1 MSTLGNRKD
10 LNYHPKVLII
20 DIDETNAKLI
30 AEILESENYRVQITI
45 NCKKA
50 LVHAQQHQPDLI
62 ILDSMMP
69 NYNGLKVAQILKNTP
84 ETKNI
89 PIIITTDLDSYNT
102 KQDFNNNTDEI
113 LIKPVNPI
121 ELLTRVNTMFKLKIY
136 RDQLEIR
143 KNIECNFTNEDGI
156 GKTKS
161 ISSDTRNH
169 FLLIEDNSTEKSL
182 IFNML
187 NQEQFIITLTNT
199 GEQAI
204 ALVHNK
210 LFDLIIIN
218 TVLPDMY
225 GLDIYKIIK
234 RIDLYQHTPIIFVSN
249 TNDYQLKL
257 ACLEYGADDFFI
269 NPINNKEFMAKI
281 NLLLK
286 KKTYTDQLY
295 DNYQAAINSAI
306 KDGLTNLFKRS
317 YFIRCLDHEI
327 KRTLR
332 TMGCLSLMIIDID
345 NFKAI
350 NDHLGH
356 LAGDAILYEFGKI
369 ILNNIRDIDQAA
381 RYGGEEFIILLPN
394 TKKEKALLIAQRIQS
409 ALLEIP
415 LPSNLPSIL
424 NKLTVSIGIAE
435 FPCCATSSSELL
447 NKADLMLYQAK
458 KTGKNKVCL

>member
-1 MSTLGNRKD
+1 
-10 LNYHPKVLII
+10 
-20 DIDETNAKLI
+20 
-30 AEILESENYRVQITI
+30 
-45 NCKKA
+45 
-50 LVHAQQHQPDLI
+50 
-62 ILDSMMP
+62 
-69 NYNGLKVAQILKNTP
+69 
-84 ETKNI
+84 
-89 PIIITTDLDSYNT
+89 
-102 KQDFNNNTDEI
+102 
-113 LIKPVNPI
+113 
-121 ELLTRVNTMFKLKIY
+121 
-136 RDQLEIR
+136 
-143 KNIECNFTNEDGI
+143 
-156 GKTKS
+156 
-161 ISSDTRNH
+161 
-169 FLLIEDNSTEKSL
+169 
-182 IFNML
+182 
-187 NQEQFIITLTNT
+187 
-199 GEQAI
+199 
-204 ALVHNK
+204 
-210 LFDLIIIN
+210 
-218 TVLPDMY
+218 
-225 GLDIYKIIK
+225 
-234 RIDLYQHTPIIFVSN
+234 
-249 TNDYQLKL
+249 
-257 ACLEYGADDFFI
+257 
-269 NPINNKEFMAKI
+269 MAKI